1 MQYVLGRHGGGPE
14 GEVAHMTEKLC
25 SGLPRR
31 VVVMGAAGRDFHNF
45 LVSLRD
51 DPEIDVVAFTAT
63 QIPGIDDRRLPP
75 ELAGERYPA
84 GIPIVAESELPR
96 LLGEENIDE
105 VIFAYSDTSHAD
117 MMHKASLVLAH
128 GSDFRLQG
136 PIATMVPS
144 TKPVISVCAVR
155 TGVGKSG
162 ISRRIFERLRE
173 RGLKA
178 VDIRHPMPY
187 RDLNAMRVER
197 YASVADLDRLG
208 VTVEEREEY
217 EHLVEVGA
225 IVMAGVDYEQ
235 ILREAEKEADV
246 IVWDGGNNDWPF
258 YASDLE
264 IVALDPHRPGHER
277 LYYPGE
283 VNFLR
288 ADVLVINKV
297 NTAEKSAVDNLI
309 AAAADYNPDAKLV
322 LTASTITAA
331 DPSML
336 AGKRVLAVED
346 GPTVT
351 HGGMRYGAAALA
363 AKAAGAAE
371 LVNAAPYAVGS
382 LRDTFAAYPHM
393 DAVLPAMGYSAEQ
406 LADLAATIA
415 ATPCDV
421 VAIGTPID
429 LGRLIAID
437 KPSVRVTYA
446 VTDEPGG
453 PSLDDI
459 VDEFCAK
466 HGIGN

>member
-1 MQYVLGRHGGGPE
+1 MSSNSQEAARV
-14 GEVAHMTEKLC
+14 
-25 SGLPRR
+25 RR
-31 VVVMGAAGRDFHNF
+31 AVIMGAAGRDFHDF
-45 LVSLRD
+45 LVALRD
-51 DPEIDVVAFTAT
+51 DPSIEIVAFTAT
-63 QIPGIDDRRLPP
+63 QIPGIDGRLFPP
-75 ELAGERYPA
+75 ELAGARYPQ

-96 LLGEENIDE
+96 IVRDEAIDE
-105 VIFAYSDTSHAD
+105 VLFAYSDVAHVD
-117 MMHKASLVLAH
+117 LMHKASLVLSLGA
-128 GSDFRLQG
+128 DFRILG
-136 PIATMVPS
+136 PTATMVRS

-162 ISRRIFERLRE
+162 ISRRVFERLRDK
-173 RGLKA
+173 GLKA

-197 YASVADLDRLG
+197 YASVADLDSLG

-225 IVMAGVDYEQ
+225 IVFAGVDYTQ

-258 YASDLE
+258 YESDLE

-277 LYYPGE
+277 AYFPGE

-288 ADVLVINKV
+288 ADVLIINKV
-297 NTAEKSAVDNLI
+297 NTAEQHSIDDLV
-309 AAAADYNPDAKLV
+309 AAAATYNPSAKLV
-322 LTASTITAA
+322 LTASEITAA
-331 DPSML
+331 DPSAL

-363 AKAAGAAE
+363 ARAAGAAE
-371 LVNAAPYAVGS
+371 LVNAQPFAVGS

-406 LADLAATIA
+406 LADLAATID

-429 LGRLIAID
+429 LGRLIEI
-437 KPSVRVTYA
+437 KRPSVRVTYRVVDTSA
-446 VTDEPGG
+446 PT
-453 PSLDDI
+453 LDSVI
-459 VDEFCAK
+459 DEFCAK
-466 HGIGN
+466 HGIGS

>member
-1 MQYVLGRHGGGPE
+1 
-14 GEVAHMTEKLC
+14 
-25 SGLPRR
+25 
-31 VVVMGAAGRDFHNF
+31 MGAAGRDFHDF
-45 LVSLRD
+45 LVALRD
-51 DPEIDVVAFTAT
+51 DPTVEIVAFTAT
-63 QIPGIDDRRLPP
+63 QIPGIDKRVFPP
-75 ELAGERYPA
+75 ELAGPRYPA
-84 GIPIVAESELPR
+84 GIPIVPESELAA
-96 LLGEENIDE
+96 LLRDNAVDE
-105 VIFAYSDTSHAD
+105 VLFAYSDVAHVD
-117 MMHKASLVLAH
+117 LMHKASLVLSLGA
-128 GSDFRLQG
+128 DFRLLG
-136 PIATMVPS
+136 PAATMVRS

-162 ISRRIFERLRE
+162 ISRRVFERLRE
-173 RGLKA
+173 KGLVG
-178 VDIRHPMPY
+178 VDIRHPLPY
-187 RDLNAMRVER
+187 RDLNAMRIER

-225 IVMAGVDYEQ
+225 IVFAGVDYEA

-277 LYYPGE
+277 AYYPGE

-297 NTAEKSAVDNLI
+297 NTAEQTAIDDLV
-309 AAAADYNPDAKLV
+309 AAAATFNPGAKLV
-322 LTASTITAA
+322 LTASEITAA
-331 DPSML
+331 DPAAL

-363 AKAAGAAE
+363 ARAAGAAE
-371 LVNAAPYAVGS
+371 LVNAEPYAVGS

-393 DAVLPAMGYSAEQ
+393 DAVLPAMGYSAAQ
-406 LADLAATIA
+406 LDDLAATID

-429 LGRLIAID
+429 LGRLIEIRH
-437 KPSVRVTYA
+437 PSVRVTYR
-446 VTDEPGG
+446 VVDTSEPT
-453 PSLDDI
+453 LDRVI
-459 VDEFCAK
+459 DEFCAE
-466 HGIGN
+466 HGIGR